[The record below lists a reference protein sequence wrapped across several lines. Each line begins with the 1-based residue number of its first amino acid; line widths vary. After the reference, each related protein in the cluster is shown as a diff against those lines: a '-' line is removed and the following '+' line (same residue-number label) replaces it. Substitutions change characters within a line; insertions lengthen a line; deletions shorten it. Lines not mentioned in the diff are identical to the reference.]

1 MTSAFRQIW
10 AVTKIHLTSLKSRWW
25 TSASAA
31 FAIAAVVFVLLGALA
46 LDNGLQRT
54 LHNSGGRDF
63 AIVLRA
69 GAETELNSSLNGEQ
83 LALIANAPGIAQH
96 GAQPAI
102 SPELYIVVDGIKKS
116 TRTRSNISLRGV
128 LPEALETGS
137 RQGIRLVQG
146 RMFAAGSNEI
156 VVGRGIAQDFAGF
169 SLGEK
174 VRLRGADWTIVGLFE
189 SNGSVFESELWGDL
203 RVVQNLFNRHNT
215 VQSVR
220 VRLTDPDSI
229 AWLIAY
235 NRSDPRLNLD
245 VKTEQ
250 QYYADQARGISDVVT
265 YIGKPLAA
273 MMALGALAGA
283 LNAMYSSVAAKT
295 NEIVTLRIIGFRP
308 LSTFIGTLAE
318 AFMLAFAGGLAGMA
332 LAYLV
337 FNNTTASTMGAS
349 FTQIVFDMQ
358 LSGRQLIEGSIWA
371 ALLGFSGGIFPAIR
385 AARQPISADP
395 PG

>member
-10 AVTKIHLTSLKSRWW
+10 AVTKIHLTGLRSRWW

-63 AIVLRA
+63 AVVLRQ
-69 GAETELNSSLNGEQ
+69 GAETELNSSLSAEQ
-83 LALIANAPGIAQH
+83 LALIAQAPGIAQQD
-96 GAQPAI
+96 GKPAI
-102 SPELYIVVDGIKKS
+102 SPESYIVVDGVKKS

-137 RQGIRLVQG
+137 RRGIRLVQG
-146 RMFAAGSNEI
+146 RMFSAGSNEI

-169 SLGEK
+169 SMGGK
-174 VRLRGADWTIVGLFE
+174 VRLRGVDWTIVGVFE

-229 AWLIAY
+229 TRLIAY
-235 NRSDPRLNLD
+235 NKSDPRLNLD

-295 NEIVTLRIIGFRP
+295 SEIVTLRIIGFRP

-318 AFMLAFAGGLAGMA
+318 SFMLALVGGLAGMA

-337 FNNTTASTMGAS
+337 FNNASASTMGAS
-349 FTQIVFDMQ
+349 FTQLVFDMQ
-358 LSGRQLIEGSIWA
+358 LSGRQLIEGGIWA